1 MSLHSIRVSLLTLAS
16 AMILLACGG
25 GSSSAPPP
33 PAGGLS
39 FLEGENQITLSW
51 NATPGVEY
59 WVFSAPDK
67 PTLSLSNWRDSTGS
81 SYRMNVTSPYV
92 ISGLSND
99 TPYSFFITG
108 RINKGPGSDATPTV
122 TATPRL
128 AGIGWTTGVNLN
140 TGNQTGLSFGTY
152 IDTATNTIQS
162 AYLAVGN
169 GGRMFRATTIDRWT
183 AITPVLATNLNSATF
198 SFAKFIAAGDA
209 GKIIYSLNTQT
220 WTQAT
225 SGTTQNLNAMGT
237 NGTLAVAVGNNGT
250 IITSNDGITWT
261 AATTVPTFDH
271 LYGVTATVS
280 GLWIAVGANGRI
292 LTSSDGA
299 IWKAET
305 SNSSADLKA
314 AGALASIV
322 NNTTV
327 YTYVV
332 VGSNGTVLSRSS
344 SDPYTWTSRDSNTTV
359 NLNHLSSG
367 NQLVAVGANG
377 TILTSID
384 GSAWTSQG
392 GNTNTELRTILRAEN
407 QLIVVDSLGNIF
419 NSK

>member
-39 FLEGENQITLSW
+39 VVAGENQITLSW

-59 WVFSAPDK
+59 WVFSAPDN
-67 PTLSLSNWRDSTGS
+67 PTLSLSNWLASTGS
-81 SYRMNVTSPYV
+81 FYRMNATSPYV
-92 ISGLSND
+92 ISGLGNGI
-99 TPYSFFITG
+99 PYSFFITG

-128 AGIGWTTGVNLN
+128 AGIGWTTSVNLN
-140 TGNQTGLSFGTY
+140 TGNQTGLSFGSY
-152 IDTATNTIQS
+152 IDTATNAIQN

-169 GGRMFRATTIDRWT
+169 GGRMFKATTIDRWT

-198 SFAKFIAAGDA
+198 SFAKFIAAGDT
-209 GKIIYSLNTQT
+209 GKIIYSSDTQT

-225 SGTTQNLNAMGT
+225 SGTIQNLNAIGT

-250 IITSNDGITWT
+250 IITSNDGIRWT
-261 AATTVPTFDH
+261 AATTVPTSAH

-280 GLWIAVGANGRI
+280 GLWIAVGANGSI

-299 IWKAET
+299 IWTAQT

-332 VGSNGTVLSRSS
+332 VGANGTVLSSS
-344 SDPYTWTSRDSNTTV
+344 NASTWTSRNANTTV

-367 NQLVAVGANG
+367 NQFVAVGANG
-377 TILTSID
+377 TVLTSID

-392 GNTNTELRTILRAEN
+392 SNTNTELRTILRAEN

>member
-1 MSLHSIRVSLLTLAS
+1 MSLHSIRVSLLALAS

-25 GSSSAPPP
+25 SSSSAPPP
-33 PAGGLS
+33 PEGGLS
-39 FLEGENQITLSW
+39 VVVGESQITLSW
-51 NATPGVEY
+51 KETPGVEY
-59 WVFSAPDK
+59 WIFSAPNQ
-67 PTLSLSNWRDSTGS
+67 PTLSLSNWLASTGS
-81 SYRMNVTSPYV
+81 SYSLNVKSPFV
-92 ISGLSND
+92 VSGLTNG

-108 RINKGPGSDATPTV
+108 RTNKGAGGDASPTV
-122 TATPRL
+122 IATPRL
-128 AGIGWTTGVNLN
+128 AGTEWATGANVN
-140 TGNQTGLSFGTY
+140 TGNQTGLSFGSY
-152 IDTATNTIQS
+152 IEAATNTIQY

-169 GGRMFRATTIDRWT
+169 GGRMFKASTIDKWT
-183 AITPVLATNLNSATF
+183 VITPALTTNLNSATF
-198 SFAKFIAAGDA
+198 AFAKFMAAGDA
-209 GKIIYSLNTQT
+209 GQIIYSSDTLT

-225 SGTTQNLNAMGT
+225 SGTIQNLNAIET

-250 IITSNDGITWT
+250 IITSKDGIAWT
-261 AATTVPTFDH
+261 AATTVPTTAH

-280 GLWIAVGANGRI
+280 GTWIAVGANGSI

-299 IWKAET
+299 IWTAQT

-314 AGALASIV
+314 AGALTSIV
-322 NNTTV
+322 NNATA

-332 VGSNGTVLSRSS
+332 IGANGTVLSST
-344 SDPYTWTSRDSNTTV
+344 DAITWTSRSAGTLV

-367 NQLVAVGANG
+367 NQFVAVGANG

-384 GSAWTSQG
+384 GIAWTPQASK
-392 GNTNTELRTILRAEN
+392 TNTELRTILRAEN

>member
-1 MSLHSIRVSLLTLAS
+1 MSLHSIRVSLLALAS

-25 GSSSAPPP
+25 SSSSAPPP
-33 PAGGLS
+33 PEGGITVVAGES
-39 FLEGENQITLSW
+39 QITLSW
-51 NATPGVEY
+51 KETPGVEY
-59 WVFSAPDK
+59 WAFSAPDN
-67 PTLSLSNWRDSTGS
+67 PTLSLSNWLASTGS
-81 SYRMNVTSPYV
+81 SYRLNVTSPFV
-92 ISGLSND
+92 VSGLNNG

-128 AGIGWTTGVNLN
+128 AGVEWATGANVN
-140 TGNQTGLSFGTY
+140 TGNQTGLSFGSY
-152 IDTATNTIQS
+152 IDAATNTIQY

-169 GGRMFRATTIDRWT
+169 GGRMFKAATIDKWT
-183 AITPVLATNLNSATF
+183 AITPALTTHLNSATF
-198 SFAKFIAAGDA
+198 AFAKFMAAGDA
-209 GKIIYSLNTQT
+209 GQIIYSSDTQT
-220 WTQAT
+220 WTKAT
-225 SGTTQNLNAMGT
+225 SGTTQNLNAIET
-237 NGTLAVAVGNNGT
+237 NGILAVAVGNNGT
-250 IITSNDGITWT
+250 IITSKDGIAWT
-261 AATTVPTFDH
+261 AATTVPTTAH

-280 GLWIAVGANGRI
+280 GTWIAVGASGSI

-299 IWKAET
+299 IWTAQT
-305 SNSSADLKA
+305 SNSLIDLKA
-314 AGALASIV
+314 AGSLASIV

-332 VGSNGTVLSRSS
+332 VGATGTVLSST
-344 SDPYTWTSRDSNTTV
+344 DAITWTPRTANTLV

-384 GSAWTSQG
+384 GIAWKPQVSK
-392 GNTNTELRTILRAEN
+392 TNTELRTILRAEN

-419 NSK
+419 SSK